1 MRNDK
6 VLLKTIIHYCDEIEY
21 TLKETGNDIDDFLDN
36 KISQYACSFCIE
48 QIGRNVK
55 DLSKDLT
62 NKYNEI
68 LWSDIAGMRDVIAH
82 NYHNI
87 ILNKIWVTVTEHI
100 PVLKE
105 DCEKILYELERF

>member
-6 VLLKTIIHYCDEIEY
+6 VLLRAIIHYCNEIGYAVEENG
-21 TLKETGNDIDDFLDN
+21 KDIDDFLDN
-36 KISQYACSFCIE
+36 RMSQYACSFCIE

-55 DLSKDLT
+55 DLSKELT
-62 NKYNEI
+62 NRYDEI
-68 LWSDIAGMRDVIAH
+68 QWSNIAGMRDVIAH

-87 ILNKIWVTVTEHI
+87 VLNKIWVAITENI

-105 DCEKILYELERF
+105 ACERILHDLERS

>member
-6 VLLKTIIHYCDEIEY
+6 VLLRAIIHYCNEIGY
-21 TLKETGNDIDDFLDN
+21 TMEMTGKDVDDFLDDRR
-36 KISQYACSFCIE
+36 SQYACSFCIE

-55 DLSKDLT
+55 DLSKELT
-62 NKYNEI
+62 GRYDEI
-68 LWSDIAGMRDVIAH
+68 QWSDIAGMRDVIAH

-87 ILNKIWVTVTEHI
+87 ILNKVWVTITEHI

-105 DCEKILYELERF
+105 TCEKILYELERP